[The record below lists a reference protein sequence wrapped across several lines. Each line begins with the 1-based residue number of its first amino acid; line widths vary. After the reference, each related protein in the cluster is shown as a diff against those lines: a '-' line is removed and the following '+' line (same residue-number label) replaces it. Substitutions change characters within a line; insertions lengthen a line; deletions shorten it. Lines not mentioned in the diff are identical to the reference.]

1 MAVTMFVV
9 VVFVAMVFV
18 VVVFVAMMSMV
29 VVFMAMVF
37 VVMLMAVFMSVML
50 VGMMFAM
57 MLVAIVVLFV
67 VMNMMVLMSRPVMV
81 SYMMMSFV
89 VMMMTFHMM
98 VSLMVMALVMMMVS
112 VMLHVVVMSM
122 MFLMMM
128 AMSVMLDMMALM
140 MMMMMM
146 NYMMMVLSMMV
157 MMMTNS
163 VMNRLLSSFNQD
175 LGIFV
180 LNFKCRNLNSFDL
193 GVDLLDLRAAAG
205 AAMNLGDTGNRR
217 ALGEE
222 FDLLL
227 ELAGGLLL
235 ALVLVQLDDQFV
247 AAVAVGVLDLA
258 LQVVDL
264 LLVLAHQL
272 GHLAGFLADF
282 HAADLQQLLFVLHQ
296 TGHDGAL
303 LVAGRRLEQTLE
315 SVHLADL
322 HLLGLLDHRLGVAVV
337 HVDLWQTTA
346 VDHGDSGLGALGD
359 LGGFLL
365 LFVSLALAH
374 LHLSLYLGQLL
385 DQVHSLRALGL
396 RKSDL

>member
-9 VVFVAMVFV
+9 VMFVAMVFV
-18 VVVFVAMMSMV
+18 LVMFV
-29 VVFMAMVF
+29 AMVF
-37 VVMLMAVFMSVML
+37 VVMLMTMFMSVML
-50 VGMMFAM
+50 VGMMLAM
-57 MLVAIVVLFV
+57 VLVPMVVLFV

-81 SYMMMSFV
+81 SHMMMSFV

-98 VSLMVMALVMMMVS
+98 VSLMVMTLVMTLVMTMVS

-122 MFLMMM
+122 MFLMMV
-128 AMSVMLDMMALM
+128 ALSVMLDMVALM
-140 MMMMMM
+140 MMMMS
-146 NYMMMVLSMMV
+146 YMMMVLSMMMV
-157 MMMTNS
+157 VMMTNS
-163 VMNRLLSSFNQD
+163 VMNSLLSSFNQD

-205 AAMNLGDTGNRR
+205 AAVDLGDAGNSR

-222 FDLLL
+222 LDLLL

-235 ALVLVQLDDQFV
+235 ALVLVQLEDQFV
-247 AAVAVGVLDLA
+247 STVSVGVLDLA

-264 LLVLAHQL
+264 LLVLVHQL

-282 HAADLQQLLFVLHQ
+282 HAAGLQQLLLVLHQ
-296 TGHDGAL
+296 TGHDRAL
-303 LVAGRRLEQTLE
+303 LVAGRRLEQALE
-315 SVHLADL
+315 GVHLADL
-322 HLLGLLDHRLGVAVV
+322 HLLGLLDHRLGVAMVD
-337 HVDLWQTTA
+337 VDLWQTTA
-346 VDHGDSGLGALGD
+346 VDHGDGGLGALGD

-365 LFVSLALAH
+365 LLAGLALAH

-396 RKSDL
+396 RKSHL

>member
-9 VVFVAMVFV
+9 VMFVAMVFV
-18 VVVFVAMMSMV
+18 VVMFV
-29 VVFMAMVF
+29 AMVF
-37 VVMLMAVFMSVML
+37 VVMLMAMFMSVML
-50 VGMMFAM
+50 VGMMLAM
-57 MLVAIVVLFV
+57 VLAPMVVLFV

-81 SYMMMSFV
+81 SHMMMSFV

-98 VSLMVMALVMMMVS
+98 VSLMVMTLVMTMVS

-122 MFLMMM
+122 MFLMMV
-128 AMSVMLDMMALM
+128 ALSVMLDMVALM
-140 MMMMMM
+140 MMMS
-146 NYMMMVLSMMV
+146 YMMMVLSMMMV
-157 MMMTNS
+157 VMMTNS
-163 VMNRLLSSFNQD
+163 VMNSLLSSFNQD

-205 AAMNLGDTGNRR
+205 AAVDLGDAGNSR

-222 FDLLL
+222 LDLLL

-235 ALVLVQLDDQFV
+235 ALVLVQLEDQFV
-247 AAVAVGVLDLA
+247 STVSVGVLDLA

-264 LLVLAHQL
+264 LLVLVHQL

-282 HAADLQQLLFVLHQ
+282 HAAGLQQLLLVLHQ
-296 TGHDGAL
+296 TGHDRAL
-303 LVAGRRLEQTLE
+303 LVAGRRLEQALE
-315 SVHLADL
+315 GVHLADL
-322 HLLGLLDHRLGVAVV
+322 HLLGLLDHRLGVAMVD
-337 HVDLWQTTA
+337 VDLWQTTA
-346 VDHGDSGLGALGD
+346 VDHGDGGLGALGD

-365 LFVSLALAH
+365 LLAGLALAH

>member
-9 VVFVAMVFV
+9 VMFVAMVFV
-18 VVVFVAMMSMV
+18 LVMFV
-29 VVFMAMVF
+29 AMVF
-37 VVMLMAVFMSVML
+37 VVMLMTMFMSVML
-50 VGMMFAM
+50 VGMMLAM
-57 MLVAIVVLFV
+57 VLVPMVVLFV

-81 SYMMMSFV
+81 SHMMMSFV

-98 VSLMVMALVMMMVS
+98 VSLMVMTLVMTLVMTMVS

-122 MFLMMM
+122 MFLMMV
-128 AMSVMLDMMALM
+128 ALSVMLDMVALM
-140 MMMMMM
+140 MMMS
-146 NYMMMVLSMMV
+146 YMMMVLSMMMV
-157 MMMTNS
+157 VMMTNS
-163 VMNRLLSSFNQD
+163 VMNSLLSSFNQD

-205 AAMNLGDTGNRR
+205 AAVDLGDAGNSR

-222 FDLLL
+222 LDLLL

-235 ALVLVQLDDQFV
+235 ALVLVQLEDQFV
-247 AAVAVGVLDLA
+247 STVSVGVLDLA

-264 LLVLAHQL
+264 LLVLVHQL

-282 HAADLQQLLFVLHQ
+282 HAAGLQQLLLVLHQ
-296 TGHDGAL
+296 PGHDRAL
-303 LVAGRRLEQTLE
+303 LVAGRRLEQALE
-315 SVHLADL
+315 GVHLADL
-322 HLLGLLDHRLGVAVV
+322 HLLGLLDHRLGVAMVD
-337 HVDLWQTTA
+337 VDLWQTTA
-346 VDHGDSGLGALGD
+346 VDHGDGGLGALGD

-365 LFVSLALAH
+365 LLAGLALAH

>member
-9 VVFVAMVFV
+9 VMFVAMVFV
-18 VVVFVAMMSMV
+18 LVMFV
-29 VVFMAMVF
+29 AMVF
-37 VVMLMAVFMSVML
+37 VVMLMTMFMSVML
-50 VGMMFAM
+50 VGMMLAM
-57 MLVAIVVLFV
+57 VLVPMVVLFV

-81 SYMMMSFV
+81 SHMMMSFV

-98 VSLMVMALVMMMVS
+98 VSLMVMTLVMTMVS

-122 MFLMMM
+122 MFLMMV
-128 AMSVMLDMMALM
+128 ALSVMLDMVALM
-140 MMMMMM
+140 MMMS
-146 NYMMMVLSMMV
+146 YMMMVLSMMMV
-157 MMMTNS
+157 VMMTNS
-163 VMNRLLSSFNQD
+163 VMNSLLSSFNQD

-205 AAMNLGDTGNRR
+205 AAVDLGDAGNSR

-222 FDLLL
+222 LDLLL

-235 ALVLVQLDDQFV
+235 ALVLVQLEDQFV
-247 AAVAVGVLDLA
+247 STVSVGVLDLA

-264 LLVLAHQL
+264 LLVLVHQL

-282 HAADLQQLLFVLHQ
+282 HAAGLQQLLLVLHQ
-296 TGHDGAL
+296 PGHDRAL
-303 LVAGRRLEQTLE
+303 LVAGRRLEQALE
-315 SVHLADL
+315 GVHLADL
-322 HLLGLLDHRLGVAVV
+322 HLLGLLDHRLGVAMVD
-337 HVDLWQTTA
+337 VDLWQTTA
-346 VDHGDSGLGALGD
+346 VDHGDGGLGALGD

-365 LFVSLALAH
+365 LLAGLALAH

>member
-9 VVFVAMVFV
+9 VMFVAMVFV
-18 VVVFVAMMSMV
+18 LVMFV
-29 VVFMAMVF
+29 AMVF
-37 VVMLMAVFMSVML
+37 VVMLMTMFMSVML
-50 VGMMFAM
+50 VGMMLAM
-57 MLVAIVVLFV
+57 VLVPMVVLFV

-81 SYMMMSFV
+81 SHMMMSFV

-98 VSLMVMALVMMMVS
+98 VSLMVMTLVMTLVMTMVS

-122 MFLMMM
+122 MFLMMV
-128 AMSVMLDMMALM
+128 ALSVMLDMVALM
-140 MMMMMM
+140 MMMS
-146 NYMMMVLSMMV
+146 YMMMVLSMMMV
-157 MMMTNS
+157 VMMTNS
-163 VMNRLLSSFNQD
+163 VMNSLLSSFNQD

-205 AAMNLGDTGNRR
+205 AAVDLGDAGNSR

-222 FDLLL
+222 LDLLL

-235 ALVLVQLDDQFV
+235 ALVLVQLEDQFV
-247 AAVAVGVLDLA
+247 STVSVGVLDLA

-264 LLVLAHQL
+264 LLVLVHQL

-282 HAADLQQLLFVLHQ
+282 HAAGLQQLLLVLHQ
-296 TGHDGAL
+296 PGHDRAL
-303 LVAGRRLEQTLE
+303 LVAGRRLEQALE
-315 SVHLADL
+315 GVHLADL
-322 HLLGLLDHRLGVAVV
+322 HLLGLLDHRLGVAMVD
-337 HVDLWQTTA
+337 VDLWQTTA
-346 VDHGDSGLGALGD
+346 VDHGDGGLGALGD

-365 LFVSLALAH
+365 LLAGLALAH

-396 RKSDL
+396 RKSHL